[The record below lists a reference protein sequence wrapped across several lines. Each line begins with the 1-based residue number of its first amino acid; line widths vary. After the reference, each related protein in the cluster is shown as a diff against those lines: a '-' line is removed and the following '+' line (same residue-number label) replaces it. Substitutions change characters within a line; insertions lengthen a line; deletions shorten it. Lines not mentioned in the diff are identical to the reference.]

1 MALAFILFFFAYNS
15 SVSQHRVCSVSFTD
29 SEGISH
35 AVEVS
40 ASTLYEAAIL
50 GVAQF
55 RRASMC
61 EVHIGP
67 GTLLRV
73 AVKQPDAEHSIRFA
87 KLQEWLDGGAK
98 SPNELVLKRR
108 LKEALA
114 VYNPCT

>member
-1 MALAFILFFFAYNS
+1 M
-15 SVSQHRVCSVSFTD
+15 SQHLICSVSFTA

-40 ASTLYEAAIL
+40 ASIHEAAIL

-55 RRASMC
+55 RRTYLC

-73 AVKQPDAEHSIRFA
+73 AVKQPEAEHTVRFC
-87 KLQEWLDGGAK
+87 
-98 SPNELVLKRR
+98 
-108 LKEALA
+108 EASGMA
-114 VYNPCT
+114 